1 MKLASSAQMKSID
14 SRTIGEFNIP
24 RLNLMEKAGLGT
36 AELCQKILGDPR
48 GKKVLVFC
56 GTGNN
61 GGDGLVVG
69 RYLAKW
75 KYRVQFFFFGEK
87 GGVKR
92 DALTNLNRTMK
103 LKLPM
108 KIVSKSEDLPE
119 QFSCHL
125 IVDAIFGTG
134 FKGEVTGLEKETI
147 ERMNRSKVPVVAVDI
162 SSGLNADN
170 GSFNPVCVRDTA
182 TSTMGL

>member
-75 KYRVQFFFFGEK
+75 KYRVQFFLLGKKGEVK
-87 GGVKR
+87 G
-92 DALTNLNRTMK
+92 DALKNLNRAIK
-103 LKLPM
+103 LKLPL
-108 KIVSKSEDLPE
+108 KQVTKKEDLPAL
-119 QFSCHL
+119 SNCHL

-134 FKGEVTGLEKETI
+134 FKG
-147 ERMNRSKVPVVAVDI
+147 
-162 SSGLNADN
+162 
-170 GSFNPVCVRDTA
+170 
-182 TSTMGL
+182 